1 MENERRIKLSPLLLN
16 KKFFLVGQE
25 YSCLMKKFLVNTLFS
40 TLIFFQIQD
49 VHSDDD
55 YNLDSLCTFSNI
67 PLINKTIG
75 CRKVTAEEI
84 NSLKEYWSN
93 ETNEDLCHYFYFP
106 IADPYATKQLLLD
119 NYLIMEREII
129 KRDID
134 CKKDY
139 RNVFWYRGKDT
150 KSMLKKLLERHSM
163 PYSLDDEK
171 NG

>member
-1 MENERRIKLSPLLLN
+1 MNKVLIK
-16 KKFFLVGQE
+16 
-25 YSCLMKKFLVNTLFS
+25 TLFS
-40 TLIFFQIQD
+40 ILIFFQIPNA
-49 VHSDDD
+49 HSHDDN
-55 YNLDSLCTFSNI
+55 NLDSLCTFSNI
-67 PLINKTIG
+67 PLINKIIG
-75 CRKVTAEEI
+75 CRKVTTEEI

-106 IADPYATKQLLLD
+106 IADPYASKQLLLE
-119 NYLIMEREII
+119 NYLIMKKEII
-129 KRDID
+129 KRDIN

-150 KSMLKKLLERHSM
+150 KSMLQKLLERYSI

>member
-1 MENERRIKLSPLLLN
+1 M
-16 KKFFLVGQE
+16 
-25 YSCLMKKFLVNTLFS
+25 MKKVLIKTLFS
-40 TLIFFQIQD
+40 ILIFFQIQD

-55 YNLDSLCTFSNI
+55 HNLDSLCALSNI

-75 CRKVTAEEI
+75 CRKVTTEEI

-119 NYLIMEREII
+119 NYLIMEKEII
-129 KRDID
+129 KRDIN

-139 RNVFWYRGKDT
+139 RNIFWYRGEDT
-150 KSMLKKLLERHSM
+150 KSMLQKLLERYPTSHSL
-163 PYSLDDEK
+163 SDEK
-171 NG
+171 HE

>member
-1 MENERRIKLSPLLLN
+1 
-16 KKFFLVGQE
+16 
-25 YSCLMKKFLVNTLFS
+25 MKKVLIKTLFS
-40 TLIFFQIQD
+40 ILIFFQIQD

-119 NYLIMEREII
+119 NYLIMEKEII

-150 KSMLKKLLERHSM
+150 KSMLKKLLERYLM
-163 PYSLDDEK
+163 PYSLDDKK

>member
-1 MENERRIKLSPLLLN
+1 
-16 KKFFLVGQE
+16 V
-25 YSCLMKKFLVNTLFS
+25 MKKVLIKTLFS
-40 TLIFFQIQD
+40 ILIFFQIQD

-119 NYLIMEREII
+119 NYLIMEKEII

-150 KSMLKKLLERHSM
+150 KSMLKKLLERYLM
-163 PYSLDDEK
+163 PYSLDDKK